1 MQIGIVGSAAPE
13 LQASYWI
20 DSNGRERQPL
30 KLAELGSNFKV
41 LFFFQHW
48 CPGCHTDGFPQLKR
62 LVDHLEHRGMGLVAI
77 QTVFE
82 GMDTNTK
89 DKILLDQQRH
99 HLKIP
104 FGHDAPL
111 IANSYPATIENYRS
125 GGTPWFVVINPSNVV
140 IYNDFRLD
148 FEKILMMLKPSPSL
162 DKNF

>member
-13 LQASYWI
+13 LQVPYWI
-20 DSNGRERQPL
+20 DSNGQERPPL
-30 KLAELGSNFKV
+30 KLAELGPNFKM

-48 CPGCHTDGFPQLKR
+48 CPGCHIDGFPQLKR
-62 LVDHLEHRGMGLVAI
+62 LIGHLEHRGMGFAAI

-82 GMDTNTK
+82 GADTNTK

-104 FGHDAPL
+104 FGHDAPSTADL
-111 IANSYPATIENYRS
+111 YPTSMENYRS
-125 GGTPWFVVINPSNVV
+125 AGTPWFVVINPSDVV

-148 FEKILMMLKPSPSL
+148 FDKILTIL
-162 DKNF
+162 